1 MKVKRLRKELQR
13 CERLALAGLP
23 MRFTNGSGTIYRI
36 KKGPYIED
44 ELDACWID
52 LEPVPVQAAPLSQD
66 HLDYLAFEGER
77 PCELNFP
84 ADARTWDHGLASW
97 LAAMEHARETL

>member
-1 MKVKRLRKELQR
+1 MKVKKLRKELQR
-13 CERLALAGLP
+13 SERLALAQLP

-44 ELDACWID
+44 ALDACWID
-52 LEPVPVQAAPLSQD
+52 LEPVSVQAAPLSQD
-66 HLDYLAFEGER
+66 HLDYIAFEGAR
-77 PCELNFP
+77 PDEATYP
-84 ADARTWDHGLASW
+84 AEARTWDHGLATW